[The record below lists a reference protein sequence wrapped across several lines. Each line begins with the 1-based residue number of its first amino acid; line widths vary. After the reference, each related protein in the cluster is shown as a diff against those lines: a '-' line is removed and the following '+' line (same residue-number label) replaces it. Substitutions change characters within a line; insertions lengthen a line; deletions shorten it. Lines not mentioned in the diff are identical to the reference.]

1 MIENSQVNTLL
12 NEVHSNHKDM
22 LQESKPMIDRWDRS
36 GLLEGLKSE
45 REKSIVSRML
55 EEQSKQ
61 LIREASRT
69 GTEKGNEEW
78 NGIALPL
85 VRRIFSDISAKE
97 FVSVQ
102 PMNLPSGLVFYIDF
116 KYGTDQPGFTTG
128 SGNESQEDSVYGVT
142 KTSGDPTGGLYGSG
156 RFGYTVND
164 YESDAISLSTTLGTT
179 QYVTQSTITPADYNH
194 DSQFSASL
202 AGQLGGDGIAK
213 VTVSGSALPE
223 FDPYAVRAFEVS
235 GSGIQE
241 YYPAFTSIDDS
252 HQEVTF
258 IVSGSGNYG
267 DIKIRYHKQPTPTS
281 RGDFEDKDAST
292 SLDIPELN
300 LEFSQEQIVAKTRKL
315 KASWTPEFSQDIYKY
330 QDINAEAELT
340 SMMSEYVSQDID
352 LELLDMLIS
361 EGVTEDYWSA
371 QLGQTYDASTKTF
384 TEMQSSAAG
393 AYTQGTWYQTLGTKL
408 QKVSNKIHQK
418 TMRGGANFMVVPP
431 DISTI
436 IESIP
441 GFAADS
447 SGDQDIYSF
456 GVSRVGAIN
465 NRYSVYKNP
474 YMLEN
479 VILMGY
485 KGNQFLET
493 GAVYAP
499 YVPLIMTPTVFDK
512 DDFTP
517 RRGLM
522 TRYAKKV
529 VRPEFYG
536 RVYVH
541 GLHTL

>member
-1 MIENSQVNTLL
+1 MIKDSQVNSLL
-12 NEVHSNHKDM
+12 NEVQSEYKDQ
-22 LQESKPMIDRWDRS
+22 LQESQPMIERWERS
-36 GLLEGLKSE
+36 GLLEGLKSD

-61 LIREASRT
+61 LIKEASRT
-69 GTEKGNEEW
+69 GTESGNEEW
-78 NGIALPL
+78 TGIALPL

-142 KTSGDPTGGLYGSG
+142 KTSGDPSGGLYGTG

-164 YESDAISLSTTLGTT
+164 YESDALSLAASLSST
-179 QYVTQSTITPADYNH
+179 QYITASAITAADYNH
-194 DSQFSASL
+194 DTQFSASL
-202 AGQLGGDGIAK
+202 AGQLEEDGVAK
-213 VTVSGSALPE
+213 VTVSGSALTE

-235 GSGIQE
+235 GSGIDE
-241 YYPAFTSIDDS
+241 YYPAFTTIDND
-252 HQEVTF
+252 HTQITF

-281 RGDFEDKDAST
+281 RGDFEDRGT
-292 SLDIPELN
+292 TLDIPELN
-300 LEFSQEQIVAKTRKL
+300 LEFSQKQIVAKTRKL
-315 KASWTPEFSQDIYKY
+315 KASWTPEFTQDIQAY
-330 QDINAEAELT
+330 QDINAEAELA

-352 LELLDMLIS
+352 LEILDMLINA
-361 EGVTEDYWSA
+361 GVTEDYWSA
-371 QLGQTYDASTKTF
+371 QLGQVYDSTTGIF
-384 TEMQSSAAG
+384 SEMKSSAAG
-393 AYTQGTWYQTLGTKL
+393 AYTQGTWFQTLGTKL

-418 TMRGGANFMVVPP
+418 TMRGGANFMVVSP
-431 DISTI
+431 DVSTI

-441 GFAADS
+441 GFASDS
-447 SGDQDIYSF
+447 SGDQDVYSF
-456 GVSRVGAIN
+456 GVSRIGAIN

-493 GAVYAP
+493 GAVYSP
-499 YVPLIMTPTVFDK
+499 YVPLIMTPTVLDK
-512 DDFTP
+512 DNFTP

-522 TRYAKKV
+522 TRYAKEV
-529 VRPEFYG
+529 VRPEFFG

-541 GLHTL
+541 GLHTV